1 MFLLGL
7 DVFAFCF
14 RCRLT
19 ASFAHSHAREIR
31 RLNRPEQKATLMP
44 SSSLEPAR
52 AIHDVPNPRE
62 KEDDRTARNKTNHAP
77 AREEARGTV
86 RPLALTI
93 PGRICPGVG
102 DESRLLR

>member
-1 MFLLGL
+1 M
-7 DVFAFCF
+7 
-14 RCRLT
+14 RER
-19 ASFAHSHAREIR
+19 ARGRQHEPE
-31 RLNRPEQKATLMP
+31 NRPEHWLPRPATRL
-44 SSSLEPAR
+44 SALSVQSVS
-52 AIHDVPNPRE
+52 HDVSPRE